1 MVSALAS
8 AFALT
13 LSDGAAFNGRRLTIS
28 RWSRRL
34 WVLAVAVPIAGSAP
48 GKGKV
53 AASEEKASPR
63 TGVNWAGQV
72 IQAVGSGAPDLN
84 AVSPAQARL
93 GAEHAAQQDA
103 FRSLL
108 EQVKPIRITAGR
120 TVADEMQKQE
130 VREKIEAAIK
140 AFKITRKRYYSDGGL
155 EIDVEVPLSALNEAL
170 LSTAS
175 GTAVS
180 ATAASAIATPAGAVK
195 ADRTA
200 KNTGLVVDA
209 RGVPLAPALAP
220 RLLDEAG
227 QALYGAEV
235 LSQEARK
242 SRTVAAW
249 VTSLEEA
256 KKHER
261 AGRNPL
267 VVKAAK
273 AIGTDLVIAHEDAK
287 KLSESNNAFLAEG
300 RVVIVTR

>member
-1 MVSALAS
+1 
-8 AFALT
+8 
-13 LSDGAAFNGRRLTIS
+13 
-28 RWSRRL
+28 
-34 WVLAVAVPIAGSAP
+34 
-48 GKGKV
+48 
-53 AASEEKASPR
+53 
-63 TGVNWAGQV
+63 V

-108 EQVKPIRITAGR
+108 EQVKQIRITAGR
-120 TVADEMQKQE
+120 TVADEMEKQE
-130 VREKIEAAIK
+130 VREKVEAAIK

-170 LSTAS
+170 LPTAS

-180 ATAASAIATPAGAVK
+180 ATAASAMATPAGGVK
-195 ADRTA
+195 ADRA

-209 RGVPLAPALAP
+209 RGLPVAPALAP

-227 QALYGAEV
+227 QPLYGAEV

-242 SRTVAAW
+242 SRAVAAW

-267 VVKAAK
+267 LVKAAK
-273 AIGTDLVIAHEDAK
+273 AIGTDLVIAREDAK